1 MTARLLALFASLA
14 MLVLMLGCMER
25 TQDPTDLEAKAQD
38 MRADTPSAQG
48 DSQAGT
54 GGSGGD
60 GEGDAPTDGTAASGD
75 PAGNGSEPAGGGGEP
90 GGDAPPDPGAA
101 GGQAATGAPPGHS
114 TPFEATYA
122 DKPMVTVSGTLVVD
136 EGVTGTVDIDC
147 FAPDPEDP
155 TKRELV
161 NKVKIHQP
169 GAYEMKVPKD
179 FGALILEAFID
190 SEGDGPDDGDAR
202 GEFANNPLMVAGV
215 DIADVDIE
223 LIEPPKSAGGGAW
236 RGGGRRE
243 IETDKTEN

>member
-1 MTARLLALFASLA
+1 MTARLVASIA

-25 TQDPTDLEAKAQD
+25 SQDPTDLEAKAQD

-48 DSQAGT
+48 DSQAG
-54 GGSGGD
+54 GGSGGG
-60 GEGDAPTDGTAASGD
+60 GEEGAPPTDGTAASGD
-75 PAGNGSEPAGGGGEP
+75 PSGEGGEP
-90 GGDAPPDPGAA
+90 GDGGGEQGGDVPPDPGAA

-114 TPFEATYA
+114 TPFETTYA

-147 FAPDPEDP
+147 FAPDPDDSS
-155 TKRELV
+155 KRELV

-190 SEGDGPDDGDAR
+190 SDGDGPDDGDAR
-202 GEFANNPLMVAGV
+202 GEFANNPLMVGAE

-243 IETDKTEN
+243 IETDKSTN

>member
-1 MTARLLALFASLA
+1 MTVRLVASLA

-48 DSQAGT
+48 DSQAGSGS

-60 GEGDAPTDGTAASGD
+60 AGDHADGGAGGDGSAEGGEPTDGTAESG
-75 PAGNGSEPAGGGGEP
+75 GVT
-90 GGDAPPDPGAA
+90 PPDPEAA

-114 TPFEATYA
+114 TPFETTYV

-147 FAPDPEDP
+147 FAPDPDDP
-155 TKRELV
+155 NKRELV

-169 GAYEMKVPKD
+169 GAYEMKIPKD

-190 SEGDGPDDGDAR
+190 SDGDGPDDGDAR
-202 GEFANNPLMVAGV
+202 GEFANNPLMVGGE

-243 IETDKTEN
+243 IETDKSTN